1 MHPLPR
7 GRRRVGPVLCAW
19 GPHRHGTAAE
29 PLVREWMP
37 EILAGAGGPLALVR
51 DRHGRP
57 QLGAAGE
64 GHDINWSHSGAGLLV
79 AAGAGVRV
87 GVDLEFLRPRPR
99 AMALASRFF
108 TPGEA
113 ARLAA
118 MGAPAREEAFVRLW
132 CAKEAVLK
140 AHGRGLSFGLH
151 RLEFALRDG
160 TWVLVDCDRALGGAA
175 DWSVHAFV
183 PGPGYLASVAW
194 AGTPPGQG
202 QGQPPTMAP

>member
-1 MHPLPR
+1 MPQ
-7 GRRRVGPVLCAW
+7 VLA
-19 GPHRHGTAAE
+19 T
-29 PLVREWMP
+29 
-37 EILAGAGGPLALVR
+37 AGAPLALVR

-57 QLGAAGE
+57 QLGAPDQ

-79 AAGAGVRV
+79 AVGAGVRV

-113 ARLAA
+113 TRLAA
-118 MGAPAREEAFVRLW
+118 MDPPAREEAFVRLW

-151 RLEFALRDG
+151 RLEFELRAG
-160 TWVLVDCDRALGGAA
+160 SWVLVACDPALGGVA
-175 DWSVHAFV
+175 DWSVQAFV

-194 AGTPPGQG
+194 AATAPGHQVP
-202 QGQPPTMAP
+202 PPTMAP